1 MRSHAS
7 STTIA
12 ASPESLSMLYNFRH
26 AAFLSSLVIL
36 GATSLHATAAPNELA
51 YGKLTG
57 YPAGPE
63 MHHDYG
69 MSRRVGGFSGK
80 RLEKTGNV
88 KTTVLPAQEIQRI
101 PRELRSE
108 WTREF
113 DPEELLRNNPIMSLT
128 LIKNGAIVFEKFQ
141 YDTGPSSTF
150 NSESIAK
157 TLTALVIGVLLD
169 EGKIKSLSD
178 PLHVYIPE
186 FKDGWFGNNTIRD
199 LLQMRCGL
207 SGASAGA
214 TGGFYANIK
223 YGPTAASGPN
233 ARNLYE
239 YIQTLPMSSQPG
251 TTFAYD
257 PVCSD
262 ALSMVVSKVTGK
274 LLAEVFQEK
283 IWQKIGSENQSFW
296 AKAGNTNIT
305 SGANQFWAKQRDWA
319 KIALLL
325 VNYGEFNGEQVVSV
339 NYMNLLMGDIA
350 SVPKTRYGAYGY
362 QTWIQ
367 SNDSGGGTALG
378 FLGQRIHFDPA
389 SKSAMVVFAVDEHD
403 QASWRFWKW
412 FRTSNFPAAK

>member
-1 MRSHAS
+1 
-7 STTIA
+7 
-12 ASPESLSMLYNFRH
+12 MLYNFRQ
-26 AAFLSSLVIL
+26 ATFLSSLVIL

-51 YGKLTG
+51 YGKLSG

-88 KTTVLPAQEIQRI
+88 KTSVLPAQEIQRI

-128 LIKNGAIVFEKFQ
+128 LIKNGVIIFEKFQ

-223 YGPTAASGPN
+223 Y
-233 ARNLYE
+233 
-239 YIQTLPMSSQPG
+239 
-251 TTFAYD
+251 
-257 PVCSD
+257 
-262 ALSMVVSKVTGK
+262 
-274 LLAEVFQEK
+274 
-283 IWQKIGSENQSFW
+283 
-296 AKAGNTNIT
+296 
-305 SGANQFWAKQRDWA
+305 
-319 KIALLL
+319 
-325 VNYGEFNGEQVVSV
+325 
-339 NYMNLLMGDIA
+339 
-350 SVPKTRYGAYGY
+350 
-362 QTWIQ
+362 
-367 SNDSGGGTALG
+367 
-378 FLGQRIHFDPA
+378 
-389 SKSAMVVFAVDEHD
+389 
-403 QASWRFWKW
+403 
-412 FRTSNFPAAK
+412 